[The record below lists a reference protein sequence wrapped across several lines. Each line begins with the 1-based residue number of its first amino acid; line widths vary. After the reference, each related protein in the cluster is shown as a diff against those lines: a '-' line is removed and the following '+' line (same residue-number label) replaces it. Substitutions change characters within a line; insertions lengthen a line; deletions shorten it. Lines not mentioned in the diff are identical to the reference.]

1 MNDNAAAKIYEWMSY
16 VLIVGATVVFF
27 ATGKKVDLTLL
38 ILVVAV
44 YMRVMMYRTRL
55 KSFESE
61 NQDLRNDL
69 RKLTQLLREKE
80 QK

>member
-1 MNDNAAAKIYEWMSY
+1 MNDNTAAKIYEWMSY

-27 ATGKKVDLTLL
+27 VTGKKVDLTLL